1 MSETPLEH
9 LIERYRDGRV
19 SRRGFLQRGIA
30 LGLSFS
36 SASLILDACGAG
48 SSGSSKQLHLLMED
62 IDETNYVEAVI
73 PQFTKETGIKVS
85 IERITYEAMH
95 DKLVPQLSAGAGK
108 SEYDLIQVDVPW
120 TKEFADANWLV
131 NLSDDLSKSKEVK
144 LSEFIPSTVES
155 NGIINGQPYM
165 VPFYHYAY
173 GFLYRKDVLEDDTLG
188 KAYEKETGGKW
199 EVPTTLEDFE
209 RFAEFIS
216 AREGRSK
223 LAGTVMLAKREENG
237 LEWMNYLYANG
248 GDFTRGGKSA
258 LLEPAAIQ
266 SLEIYGRL
274 LGKASQPGANDAAFN
289 EGQAT
294 MEAGKGATWM
304 IYLWMQTALNTSKS
318 KIAGKMGL
326 ARIPGDAGVM
336 AAWGWAIPT
345 ASPKQAQAWELLE
358 YLASYPV
365 SLKRALM
372 GSEPVRPAVYE
383 NAEVL
388 AKWPEYKE
396 HYQIALHSKIEP
408 VELRTLKA
416 QEALSL
422 DLYEATSGKISAKTG
437 LERFSQSLQAS

>member
-9 LIERYRDGRV
+9 LIDRYRDGRV
-19 SRRGFLQRGIA
+19 SRRTFLQRGAA
-30 LGLSFS
+30 LGLSMS
-36 SASLILDACGAG
+36 SISLILDACGAG
-48 SSGSSKQLHLLMED
+48 SSGSSKELHLLMED
-62 IDETNYVEAVI
+62 IDETNYVEAVL
-73 PQFTKETGIKVS
+73 PQFTKDTGIKVS
-85 IERITYEAMH
+85 IEKITYEAIH
-95 DKLVPQLSAGAGK
+95 DKLVPQLSAGPGK

-120 TKEFADANWLV
+120 TKEFADAHWLL
-131 NLSDDLSKSKEVK
+131 NLSDYLSKSTEVK
-144 LSEFIPSTVES
+144 LADFIPSIVES
-155 NGIINGQPYM
+155 NGIIDGQPYM

-173 GFLYRKDVLEDDTLG
+173 GFLYRRDVLEDDALG
-188 KAYEKETGGKW
+188 KAFESEHGAKW
-199 EVPTTLEDFE
+199 EVPTTLQDFE
-209 RFAEFIS
+209 RFAGFIA

-248 GDFTRGGKSA
+248 GDFTRNGKSA
-258 LLEPAAIQ
+258 LLEPEAIE

-274 LGKASQPGANDAAFN
+274 LKNASQPGANDAAFA
-289 EGQAT
+289 EGQTT

-318 KIAGKMGL
+318 QVAGKMGL
-326 ARIPGDAGVM
+326 ARIPGKAGVM

-345 ASPKQAQAWELLE
+345 ASPKQQQAWELLQ

-372 GSEPVRPAVYE
+372 GSEPVRPAIYE
-383 NAEVL
+383 NPKVL

-408 VELRTLKA
+408 IALRTIAA

-422 DLYEATSGKISAKTG
+422 DIYEATSGKKSAQAA
-437 LERFSQSLQAS
+437 LESFSKKFVS

>member
-1 MSETPLEH
+1 MSETPVEH
-9 LIERYRDGRV
+9 LIERYRGGNL
-19 SRRGFLQRGIA
+19 SRRTFLKRGMA
-30 LGLSFS
+30 LGLSLS
-36 SASLILDACGAG
+36 TASLILDACGAG
-48 SSGSSKQLHLLMED
+48 SAGNSKELHLLMED
-62 IDETNYVEAVI
+62 IDETNYVEAVL

-85 IERITYEAMH
+85 IEKIVYEAMH

-120 TKEFADANWLV
+120 TKEFADAHWLL
-131 NLSDDLSKSKEVK
+131 NLSDHLSKSTEVH

-155 NGIINGQPYM
+155 NGIIDGEPYM

-173 GFLYRKDVLEDDTLG
+173 GFLFRRDVLENDALG
-188 KAYEKETGGKW
+188 KAFEKEYGAPW
-199 EVPTTLEDFE
+199 QVPTTLQDFE
-209 RFAEFIS
+209 RFALFVS
-216 AREGRSK
+216 AREGSSK

-248 GDFTRGGKSA
+248 GDFTRNGKSA
-258 LLEPAAIQ
+258 LLEPEAIE
-266 SLEIYGRL
+266 SLEIYTRL
-274 LGKASQPGANDAAFN
+274 LNKASQPGANNAAFN
-289 EGQAT
+289 EGEAT
-294 MEAGKGATWM
+294 MEAGKAATWM

-318 KIAGKMGL
+318 KVAGKVGL
-326 ARIPGDAGVM
+326 SRIPGKAGVM

-345 ASPKQAQAWELLE
+345 ASPKQQQAWELLQ

-372 GSEPVRPAVYE
+372 GSEPVRPAIYE

-408 VELRTLKA
+408 VSLRTIAA

-422 DLYEATSGKISAKTG
+422 DIYEATSGKKTARAA
-437 LERFSQSLQAS
+437 LEAFSDKYLA

>member
-9 LIERYRDGRV
+9 LIDGYRDGRL
-19 SRRGFLQRGIA
+19 SRRSFIKRGAA
-30 LGLSFS
+30 LGLSMS
-36 SASLILDACGAG
+36 SVSLILDACGAG
-48 SSGSSKQLHLLMED
+48 SSGSPKELHLLMED
-62 IDETNYVEAVI
+62 IDETNYVEAVL

-95 DKLVPQLSAGAGK
+95 DKLVPQLSAGKGK

-120 TKEFADANWLV
+120 TKEFADAHWLL
-131 NLSDDLSKSKEVK
+131 NLSDYLGKSTEVK

-155 NGIINGQPYM
+155 NGIIDGEPYM

-173 GFLYRKDVLEDDTLG
+173 GFLYRRDVLENDTLG
-188 KAYEKETGGKW
+188 KAFEKEYGSTW
-199 EVPTTLEDFE
+199 EVPTTLQAFE
-209 RFAEFIS
+209 RFAEFVS
-216 AREGRSK
+216 AREGRSN

-248 GDFTRGGKSA
+248 GDFTRNGKSA
-258 LLEPAAIQ
+258 LLEPEAIE

-274 LGKASQPGANDAAFN
+274 LNKASQPGANDAAFN

-318 KIAGKMGL
+318 KVANKMGL
-326 ARIPGDAGVM
+326 ARIPGKAGVM

-345 ASPKQAQAWELLE
+345 ASPKQEQAWELLQ

-372 GSEPVRPAVYE
+372 GSEPVRPAIYE
-383 NAEVL
+383 NSQVL

-408 VELRTLKA
+408 IALRTIAA

-422 DLYEATSGKISAKTG
+422 DIYEATSGKKSAQAA
-437 LERFSQSLQAS
+437 LEAFSNKYVT

>member
-9 LIERYRDGRV
+9 LIERYRDGKV
-19 SRRGFLQRGIA
+19 SRRSFLQRGVG
-30 LGLSFS
+30 LGLSLS
-36 SASLILDACGAG
+36 SISLILDACGAG
-48 SSGSSKQLHLLMED
+48 SAGSSKELHLLMED

-95 DKLVPQLSAGAGK
+95 DKLVPQLSAGAGN

-120 TKEFADANWLV
+120 TKEFADAHWLL
-131 NLSDDLSKSKEVK
+131 NLSDYLASSKEVK

-155 NGIINGQPYM
+155 NGIIDGQPYM

-173 GFLYRKDVLEDDTLG
+173 GFMYRRDVLENDKLG
-188 KAYEKETGGKW
+188 NAYESQYGAKW
-199 EVPTTLEDFE
+199 EVPTTLHDFE
-209 RFAEFIS
+209 RIAEFIS

-248 GDFTRGGKSA
+248 GDFSRNGKSA
-258 LLEPAAIQ
+258 LLEPEAIEA
-266 SLEIYGRL
+266 LEVYGRL
-274 LGKASQPGANDAAFN
+274 LGKASQPGANNAAFN

-318 KIAGKMGL
+318 KVAGKIGL
-326 ARIPGDAGVM
+326 ARIPGQAGVM

-345 ASPKQAQAWELLE
+345 ASPKQKEAWELLQ
-358 YLASYPV
+358 YLASYPI

-383 NAEVL
+383 NPEVL

-408 VELRTLKA
+408 ISTRTIAA

-422 DLYEATSGKISAKTG
+422 DLYEATSGKISA
-437 LERFSQSLQAS
+437 RAALQAFSGKFES